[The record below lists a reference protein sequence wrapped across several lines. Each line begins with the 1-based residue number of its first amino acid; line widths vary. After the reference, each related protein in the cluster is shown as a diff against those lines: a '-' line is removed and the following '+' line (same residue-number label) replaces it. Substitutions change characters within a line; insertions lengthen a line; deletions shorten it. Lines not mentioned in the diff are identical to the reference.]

1 MTTHDV
7 VRRLA
12 AIFVADA
19 AGYTR
24 HIVEDELAS
33 HNHFKRDYSELFEPA
48 IGRFR
53 GRLIKKTGDGFL
65 VEFSSVV
72 DAVECAVHI
81 QSQKTRWRD
90 AQDEDPGLDYRIGIN
105 VGEIIVESD
114 DIYGDDVNIA
124 FRIEQLVEPG
134 NICLTSAAF
143 ESVRNRLDLGFESLG
158 KHQVKNIL
166 EPIGVYRVTLDPAT
180 AAAGPEGRRPARSL
194 PSKPSIAL
202 LPFINMSGGA
212 EWNYFSDGITNDL
225 ITELSRFK
233 SLFVIARNSSFAF
246 QNKPVNVREIGRD
259 LGVQYIME
267 GSIRRAMN
275 RVRITVQLVDAQTG
289 THLWAER
296 YDRDM
301 EDIFAVQDEVTRTIV
316 ATLVGR
322 VESDVLQRAKR
333 KPTEVLAAYDYLLQG
348 LDQLNRLTK
357 EDNAQAAA
365 FFEKAIELDPEYALA
380 YAHLA
385 STYMYRWFWEVSL
398 DPLDERAYQLA
409 KHSLELNEEESRCH
423 MVFGRVQLYRRN
435 FGQAL
440 YHHERGVSLNPN
452 DADSAAHMGL
462 VLAFT
467 GRAEEGIEWLEQAMR
482 LNPYH
487 PDWYNEDLGQALY
500 VVKRYQEAAQVLE
513 RVAVPPFWV
522 SIWLAACY
530 ARLGRRREAEAL
542 QRKVTE
548 SWSEVDWDRYGRKE
562 PFQHEADMTHWL
574 EGMRLAG
581 FPV

>member
-81 QSQKTRWRD
+81 QSQKTRRRD

-158 KHQVKNIL
+158 SHQVKNIL
-166 EPIGVYRVTLDPAT
+166 EPIGVYRVTLDQAT
-180 AAAGPEGRRPARSL
+180 AGGPEGRRPARSL

-267 GSIRRAMN
+267 GSIRRAVN

-348 LDQLNRLTK
+348 LDHFNRLTQ

-365 FFEKAIELDPEYALA
+365 LFAKAIELDPEYALA

-385 STYMYRWFWEVSL
+385 STCMYQWFWEVSL
-398 DPLDERAYQLA
+398 DPLDERADEHA
-409 KHSLELNEEESRCH
+409 KKAIELDEEESRCH
-423 MVFGRVQLYRRN
+423 MIYGRVQLYRRN

-440 YHHERGVSLNPN
+440 HHHERGVNLNPN
-452 DADSAAHMGL
+452 DADGAAHMGML
-462 VLAFT
+462 LTFM
-467 GRAEEGIEWLEQAMR
+467 GNPEDGISWLEHAMR

-487 PDWYNEDLGQALY
+487 PDWYFEDLGQSLY
-500 VVKRYQEAAQVLE
+500 TAGRYREAADIIE
-513 RVAVPPFWV
+513 RVATPPLWLT
-522 SIWLAACY
+522 IWLAACY
-530 ARLGRRREAEAL
+530 GKLGQRREAEAL
-542 QRKVTE
+542 V
-548 SWSEVDWDRYGRKE
+548 GRIVAVGADIEWERFAKKE
-562 PFQHEADMTHWL
+562 PFQHHADMENL
-574 EGMRLAG
+574 LDGLRVAG
-581 FPV
+581 LIT